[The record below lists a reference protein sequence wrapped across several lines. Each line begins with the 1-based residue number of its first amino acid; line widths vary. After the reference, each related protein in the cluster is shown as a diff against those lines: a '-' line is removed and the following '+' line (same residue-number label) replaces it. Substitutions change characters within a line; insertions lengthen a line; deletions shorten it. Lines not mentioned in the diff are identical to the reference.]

1 MMKKL
6 LLGGVLSA
14 AMLAP
19 SFGAEGQAPAQLT
32 AEQQAQLMQMMQNA
46 PSITVDEAVKSL
58 PENLASFNG
67 QMFTRKDFAD
77 MLKTQFKDG
86 KLPAGVNAQM
96 MSSLAPRIIS
106 DMIQQK
112 LLMEAMK
119 KAGIVPSATLVRTE
133 MEKQLKEA
141 KKEELDF
148 LAQMLAQQNKTM
160 DQLIKEQSENPM
172 VQQQIAMQMFLD
184 KYVLKNIK
192 VTEADALKYYDSHKS
207 EFVQPGDPADS
218 IRASHI
224 LVMVKDD
231 APENVKKEA
240 LAKINRILA
249 EVKQN
254 PKNFEALA
262 KTNSEC
268 GSAANGG
275 SLGAFRKGMMVP
287 EFEKAAFALK
297 DNEISGVVKTQF
309 GYHIIRR
316 DPAAKEQPLSFA
328 QVKDQ
333 LIEYLTGME
342 KQKAVQE
349 YGKNLLES
357 SNFKLLIPQPQ
368 AAAPQSK

>member
-46 PSITVDEAVKSL
+46 PSITVDEAVKAL

-141 KKEELDF
+141 KKEAE
-148 LAQMLAQQNKTM
+148 
-160 DQLIKEQSENPM
+160 
-172 VQQQIAMQMFLD
+172 
-184 KYVLKNIK
+184 
-192 VTEADALKYYDSHKS
+192 
-207 EFVQPGDPADS
+207 
-218 IRASHI
+218 
-224 LVMVKDD
+224 
-231 APENVKKEA
+231 
-240 LAKINRILA
+240 ILA
-249 EVKQN
+249 EK
-254 PKNFEALA
+254 
-262 KTNSEC
+262 
-268 GSAANGG
+268 
-275 SLGAFRKGMMVP
+275 
-287 EFEKAAFALK
+287 
-297 DNEISGVVKTQF
+297 I
-309 GYHIIRR
+309 
-316 DPAAKEQPLSFA
+316 
-328 QVKDQ
+328 
-333 LIEYLTGME
+333 
-342 KQKAVQE
+342 
-349 YGKNLLES
+349 
-357 SNFKLLIPQPQ
+357 
-368 AAAPQSK
+368 

>member
-275 SLGAFRKGMMVP
+275 SLGAFCKGMMVP

-297 DNEISGVVKTQF
+297 DNEI
-309 GYHIIRR
+309 
-316 DPAAKEQPLSFA
+316 PEW
-328 QVKDQ
+328 
-333 LIEYLTGME
+333 
-342 KQKAVQE
+342 
-349 YGKNLLES
+349 
-357 SNFKLLIPQPQ
+357 
-368 AAAPQSK
+368 